1 MSTDRLLAAVIGTIN
16 QTGNPQAMPV
26 DSRGFETMCSMRSFM
41 CVFTCLICMAGCV
54 TTPYPDD
61 WPRTVAAMAS
71 QCPDLTGSYENFG
84 LWDDGDRIVLA
95 KLFFPLRLNE
105 PLMNNYVLLAVSHVT
120 FEYLGDNDL
129 VVKDWVGDEL
139 LMERLLAASQ
149 LPCRKGRSVYHDTSW
164 GLDGIAPF
172 FPVLY
177 HSSIDRML
185 SLASDGSLV
194 IENREFTKGAAI
206 VIPLVVKAQY
216 WYRFPRASP
225 DSLALRND
233 VNRPRGVHTGATTGY
248 RLLPPEG
255 VPEWS
260 GYKEAGACLDLAS
273 ESEDIP
279 DPQALALLGGRS
291 TQAFIVQDGRDG
303 ALSQNGSVIGNNWVP
318 ATHGLRV
325 EKQHWQPPSVA
336 DRYVICLLKKG
347 YRWEDHG

>member
-1 MSTDRLLAAVIGTIN
+1 MY
-16 QTGNPQAMPV
+16 
-26 DSRGFETMCSMRSFM
+26 SMRSFL
-41 CVFTCLICMAGCV
+41 CVFTFLICMAGCV

-61 WPRTVAAMAS
+61 WPRTVAATAL

-84 LWDDGDRIVLA
+84 LWGDGDRIVLA
-95 KLFFPLRLNE
+95 RLFFPLSLNE
-105 PLMNNYVLLAVSHVT
+105 PLMNNYDLLAVSHMT
-120 FEYLGDNDL
+120 LEHQGNNDL
-129 VVKDWVGDEL
+129 AVRALVGDEL

-149 LPCRKGRSVYHDTSW
+149 LPCREGRIVYHDTSW

-177 HSSIDRML
+177 HSSVDRLL

-194 IENREFTKGAAI
+194 IENHEFTKGAAI
-206 VIPLVVKAQY
+206 VIPLAVKAQY
-216 WYRFPRASP
+216 WYRFPRLSP
-225 DSLALRND
+225 DSPGQRND
-233 VNRPRGVHTGATTGY
+233 VNRPRGVRTGSTPVY

-260 GYKEAGACLDLAS
+260 GYKEAGACLNLAS
-273 ESEDIP
+273 ESEDTP
-279 DPQALALLGGRS
+279 DEQALALLGGRS

-303 ALSQNGSVIGNNWVP
+303 ALSQNGSAIGNNWIP

-347 YRWEDHG
+347 YRWEEHEE